1 MKKIVV
7 AKIPKELQHYA
18 DWVFIKTG
26 IPQEE
31 TIKRV
36 IEGCK
41 IFIVRNEER
50 SSTRRGDGSQLLGS
64 H

>member
-1 MKKIVV
+1 MKNQKKKKMFSDVDWHSGIYKPM
-7 AKIPKELQHYA
+7 KIPKELKHYA

-41 IFIVRNEER
+41 I
-50 SSTRRGDGSQLLGS
+50 S
-64 H
+64 

>member
-1 MKKIVV
+1 MKKKKI
-7 AKIPKELQHYA
+7 KCLIPKELQHYA

-36 IEGCK
+36 IEDCK
-41 IFIVRNEER
+41 IFIEE
-50 SSTRRGDGSQLLGS
+50 TKKET
-64 H
+64 HP